1 MMRPGL
7 SLVVGRAP
15 APPQPARRGPFLPSA
30 ICATSA
36 GRIDEKRVTSGANF
50 RLVIWRQKFTSWR
63 HFGCDDEIAN
73 GKGAL
78 VGNHGS
84 MRNLILSATRERV
97 WIFGLDP

>member
-1 MMRPGL
+1 
-7 SLVVGRAP
+7 
-15 APPQPARRGPFLPSA
+15 
-30 ICATSA
+30 
-36 GRIDEKRVTSGANF
+36 VTSGANF

-78 VGNHGS
+78 VGKHGS

-97 WIFGLDP
+97 WIFGSMIGQTRAALFEKVFNPLYSRQCHVRVSKKV